1 MSLKA
6 SSKTGNWRSIKK
18 IVSTAALAGLL
29 AGLSLTLVQQWQ
41 VRPLIQQ
48 AELIEHA
55 ASETHEQAQP
65 HQHAHGHTE
74 SAAADRPPMH
84 QHADDPHRDQASAQH
99 DEAPWQPAEG
109 TERLMFTAL
118 ANISLAVGFA
128 LLLASALF
136 LHGGA
141 AGWRTGLAWGLG
153 GYLVFFIAPSI
164 GLPPELPGTV
174 SAPLAARQLWWIS
187 TVASAAAGLALL
199 VFGSRSLKII
209 GVICMFLPFLIGAP
223 HPDVA
228 AENIPLALT
237 QAFVI
242 ATAIAN
248 GIFWLVLGALT
259 AQFYKKFSE

>member
-1 MSLKA
+1 MQL
-6 SSKTGNWRSIKK
+6 R
-18 IVSTAALAGLL
+18 
-29 AGLSLTLVQQWQ
+29 Q
-41 VRPLIQQ
+41 VRPLIHQ
-48 AELIEHA
+48 AELIEQA
-55 ASETHEQAQP
+55 ANEAHEHAQP
-65 HQHAHGHTE
+65 VQNSQGHSASSGLDRMHVHQHV
-74 SAAADRPPMH
+74 
-84 QHADDPHRDQASAQH
+84 DDPHGDSASAQH
-99 DEAPWQPAEG
+99 DEVPWQPAEG
-109 TERLMFTAL
+109 TERLIFTAL

-136 LHGGA
+136 LRGGP

-153 GYLVFFIAPSI
+153 GYFVFFIAPSI

-199 VFGSRSLKII
+199 VFGRSLLKII

-223 HPDVA
+223 HSEVA
-228 AENIPLALT
+228 AENMPLALT
-237 QAFVI
+237 HAFVI

-248 GIFWLVLGALT
+248 AIFWLVLGALT